1 MTILWRNAKFT
12 TGIKMQF
19 WNCSMPPIM
28 ETLCEDPFMAIRLK
42 SWKGSVGKVR
52 KKLPIGI
59 DGFEKI
65 RTNDFYYVDKT
76 LFIKELLQ
84 NWGEVNLFTRPR
96 RFGKS
101 LNMSMLKCFFEMGRD
116 PALFE
121 GLKIAQEK
129 ELCEKYMGKFPVI
142 SISLKSVDGLNY
154 QTALTAL
161 KTVIGDEASRFDFL
175 RTSDKLS
182 ENEKESY
189 ARLIKTGSEEDGLYA
204 MMEGMAAAS
213 LKMLSRLLF
222 KHYGQKVILLIDEY
236 DVPLDKAFQGGYY
249 DEMVNL
255 IRNLLGNALKTNDSL
270 YFAVLT
276 GCLRIS
282 KESIFTGLNN
292 LKIHTISDVRYDE
305 YFGFTNAD
313 VDEMLEFY
321 SLSSHK
327 DVIRDWYDG
336 YRFGDTDVYC
346 PWDVINYCD
355 ELLAAPGTPPKNYWA
370 NTSGNDL
377 IRRML
382 KNANLTTKNEVEEL
396 LNGGQIT
403 KRIKQELTYRE
414 IDDSIEN
421 VWSVLY
427 ATGYLTGKH
436 VEQEDAD
443 IFRLWIPNGEIRKL
457 FYELVEDWF
466 RETTRSDTTRISR
479 FCAAF
484 PAGDTGAIQEMLGDY
499 LWESISVRDTA
510 VRRNMKENFYHGMLL
525 GLLQS
530 QDSWLVKSNAETGEG
545 YSDISIQTPDRVGI
559 VIELKYADDGNLEK
573 ACGEALDQIEEKKY
587 GEGLK
592 RRGTKKIIKY
602 GIAFWEKE
610 CMVEMAQ

>member
-1 MTILWRNAKFT
+1 M
-12 TGIKMQF
+12 
-19 WNCSMPPIM
+19 
-28 ETLCEDPFMAIRLK
+28 
-42 SWKGSVGKVR
+42 R

-59 DGFEKI
+59 ENFGEFSTEG
-65 RTNDFYYVDKT
+65 FYYVDKT
-76 LFIKELLQ
+76 PFIKELLQ
-84 NWGEVNLFTRPR
+84 NWGKVNLFTRPR

-101 LNMSMLKCFFEMGRD
+101 LNMSMLKNFFEIGNI
-116 PALFE
+116 PELFA
-121 GLKIAQEK
+121 GLKIMEEK

-142 SISLKSVDGLNY
+142 SISLKSVDGLKY
-154 QTALTAL
+154 EAAVAALRR
-161 KTVIGDEASRFDFL
+161 VIGNEACRFDFL
-175 RTSDKLS
+175 AESERLGQNDK
-182 ENEKESY
+182 
-189 ARLIKTGSEEDGLYA
+189 GLYSGLTDVKDGKFL
-204 MMEGMAAAS
+204 MTDDLLTDS
-213 LKMLSRLLF
+213 LQTLSQLLE
-222 KHYGQKVILLIDEY
+222 KHYGQKVILLLDEY

-249 DEMVNL
+249 DEMVSL

-292 LKIHTISDVRYDE
+292 LKVHTISDVRYDE

-313 VDEMLEFY
+313 VDQLLEFY
-321 SLSSHK
+321 GLSSYK
-327 DVIRDWYDG
+327 NMIRDWYDG

-355 ELLAAPGTPPKNYWA
+355 ELLAAPNTPPKNYWA

-377 IRRML
+377 VRRML
-382 KNANLTTKNEVEEL
+382 KNASLTTKNEVEEL

-414 IDDSIEN
+414 IDDSIEH

-436 VEQEDAD
+436 AEQEDAD

-466 RETTRSDTTRISR
+466 REVTRSDTARISR
-479 FCAAF
+479 FCGAF
-484 PAGDTGAIQEMLGDY
+484 PAGDTDTIQEMLSDY
-499 LWESISVRDTA
+499 LWDSISVRDTA

-545 YSDISIQTPDRVGI
+545 YSDISIQTPERVGI
-559 VIELKYADDGNLEK
+559 VIELKYADDGNLETACK
-573 ACGEALDQIEEKKY
+573 AALRQIEEKKY
-587 GEGLK
+587 AHGLK
-592 RRGTKKIIKY
+592 RRGMKKIIRY
-602 GIAFWEKE
+602 AIAFYEKE
-610 CMVEMAQ
+610 CMVEMA

>member
-1 MTILWRNAKFT
+1 MR
-12 TGIKMQF
+12 M
-19 WNCSMPPIM
+19 
-28 ETLCEDPFMAIRLK
+28 
-42 SWKGSVGKVR
+42 
-52 KKLPIGI
+52 KLPIGI

-65 RTNDFYYVDKT
+65 RTNDFYYADKT
-76 LFIKELLQ
+76 LFIKEVLQ

-96 RFGKS
+96 RFGKT
-101 LNMSMLKCFFEMGRD
+101 LNMSMLKSFFEAGGN
-116 PALFE
+116 PALFD

-142 SISLKSVDGLNY
+142 SISLKSVDGRNFDS
-154 QTALTAL
+154 ALAAL
-161 KTVIGDEASRFDFL
+161 KTVIGDEARRFDFL
-175 RTSDKLS
+175 RTSSRLS

-189 ARLIKTGSEEDGLYA
+189 ARLTKTGSGEDGLYA
-204 MMEGMAAAS
+204 MTENMAASS
-213 LKMLSRLLF
+213 LKTLSLLLE

-236 DVPLDKAFQGGYY
+236 DVPLDKAFQAGYY
-249 DEMVNL
+249 DEMVSL
-255 IRNLLGNALKTNDSL
+255 IRNLLGNVLKTNDSL

-292 LKIHTISDVRYDE
+292 LKAHTISDIRYDE
-305 YFGFTNAD
+305 YFGFTNED
-313 VDEMLEFY
+313 VDEILNFY
-321 SLSSHK
+321 GLSSYK
-327 DVIRDWYDG
+327 DIIRDWYDG

-355 ELLAAPGTPPKNYWA
+355 ELLAAPSIPPKNYWA

-403 KRIKQELTYRE
+403 KHIKQELTYSE

-436 VEQEDAD
+436 MEQADAD
-443 IFRLWIPNGEIRKL
+443 IFMLWVPNGEIRKL
-457 FYELVEDWF
+457 FYELAEDWF
-466 RETTRSDTTRISR
+466 REVTRSDTPKITG

-484 PAGDTGAIQEMLGDY
+484 PAGDAMTIQEMLEDY
-499 LWESISVRDTA
+499 LWDSISVRDTA
-510 VRRNMKENFYHGMLL
+510 VRKKMKENFYHGMLL
-525 GLLQS
+525 GLLQN
-530 QDSWLVKSNAETGEG
+530 QDNWLVKSNAETGEG
-545 YSDISIQTPDRVGI
+545 YSDISIQTPERTGI
-559 VIELKYADDGNLEK
+559 VIELKYAEDGNLER
-573 ACGEALDQIEEKKY
+573 ACGEALKQIEEKKY
-587 GEGLK
+587 AEGLK
-592 RRGTKKIIKY
+592 RRGMKKILRY
-602 GIAFWEKE
+602 GIAFYEKE
-610 CMVEMAQ
+610 CMVEMA

>member
-1 MTILWRNAKFT
+1 M
-12 TGIKMQF
+12 
-19 WNCSMPPIM
+19 
-28 ETLCEDPFMAIRLK
+28 
-42 SWKGSVGKVR
+42 VR

-59 DGFEKI
+59 ENFEEFSSEE
-65 RTNDFYYVDKT
+65 FYYVDKT

-84 NWGEVNLFTRPR
+84 NWGKVNLFTRPR

-101 LNMSMLKCFFEMGRD
+101 LNMSMLKCFFETGSD

-121 GLKIAQEK
+121 GLKIMQEK
-129 ELCEKYMGKFPVI
+129 DLCEKYMGKFPVI
-142 SISLKSVDGLNY
+142 SISLKSVGGLQY
-154 QTALTAL
+154 DSAVAALR
-161 KTVIGDEASRFDFL
+161 TVIGNEAGRFRFL
-175 RTSDKLS
+175 RDSAKLDEDDK
-182 ENEKESY
+182 NSY
-189 ARLIKTGSEEDGLYA
+189 NQLINVEVKGSSKYA
-204 MMEGMAAAS
+204 MPDDALIDS
-213 LKMLSRLLF
+213 LKTLSLLLE
-222 KHYGQKVILLIDEY
+222 KHYGQKTILLIDEY
-236 DVPLDKAFQGGYY
+236 DVPLDKAFQRGYY
-249 DEMVNL
+249 DEMVSL
-255 IRNLLGNALKTNDSL
+255 IRSLFDNVLKTNDSL

-282 KESIFTGLNN
+282 RESIFTGLNN
-292 LKIHTISDVRYDE
+292 PKVHTLSDVRYDE
-305 YFGFTNAD
+305 YFGFIDAE
-313 VDEMLEFY
+313 VDELLEFY
-321 SLSSHK
+321 SLSSYK
-327 DVIRDWYDG
+327 DVFRDWYDG
-336 YRFGDTDVYC
+336 YHFGDTNVYC

-355 ELLAAPGTPPKNYWA
+355 ELLAAPSAPPKNYWA

-427 ATGYLTGKH
+427 ATGYLTGMH

-466 RETTRSDTTRISR
+466 REVTRSDTSKISR

-484 PAGDTGAIQEMLGDY
+484 PAGDAAAIQEMLGDY
-499 LWESISVRDTA
+499 LWDSISVRDTA

-525 GLLQS
+525 GLLQN
-530 QDSWLVKSNAETGEG
+530 QDNWLVKSNAETGEG
-545 YSDISIQTPDRVGI
+545 YSDISIQTPDRTGI

-573 ACGEALDQIEEKKY
+573 ACGEALGQIEEKKY
-587 GEGLK
+587 VEGLK

-602 GIAFWEKE
+602 GIAFYEKE
-610 CMVEMAQ
+610 CMVVMA

>member
-1 MTILWRNAKFT
+1 M
-12 TGIKMQF
+12 
-19 WNCSMPPIM
+19 
-28 ETLCEDPFMAIRLK
+28 
-42 SWKGSVGKVR
+42 R

-59 DGFEKI
+59 DGFEKL

-101 LNMSMLKCFFEMGRD
+101 LNMSMMKSFFEIGSD

-121 GLKIAQEK
+121 GLKIMQEK
-129 ELCEKYMGKFPVI
+129 DLCERYMGNFPVI
-142 SISLKSVDGLNY
+142 SISLKSVGGLNFK
-154 QTALTAL
+154 AASAAL
-161 KTVIGDEASRFDFL
+161 KNIMGKEAMRFQFL
-175 RTSDKLS
+175 LESERLS
-182 ENEKESY
+182 EAEKNSY
-189 ARLIKTGSEEDGLYA
+189 KRLIKVGTTSEAIYDITDATLIDS
-204 MMEGMAAAS
+204 MQT
-213 LKMLSRLLF
+213 LSQLLE

-236 DVPLDKAFQGGYY
+236 DIPLDKAFQRGYY
-249 DEMVNL
+249 DEMVSL
-255 IRNLLGNALKTNDSL
+255 IRSLFDNALKTNASL

-292 LKIHTISDVRYDE
+292 LKVHTISDVRYDE
-305 YFGFTNAD
+305 YSGFTDAD
-313 VDEMLEFY
+313 VDKMLAFY
-321 SLSSHK
+321 GLSSYT

-336 YRFGDTDVYC
+336 YRFGKTDLYC
-346 PWDVINYCD
+346 PWNVINYCD
-355 ELLAAPGTPPKNYWA
+355 ELLAAPSAPPENYWA

-382 KNANLTTKNEVEEL
+382 KNANQTTKNEVEEL
-396 LNGGQIT
+396 LNGGKVT

-427 ATGYLTGKH
+427 STGYLTGMH

-466 RETTRSDTTRISR
+466 REVTRSDTSRISR

-484 PAGDTGAIQEMLGDY
+484 PTGDTDTIQEMLSDY
-499 LWESISVRDTA
+499 LWDSISVRDTA

-530 QDSWLVKSNAETGEG
+530 QDSWLVRSNAETDEG
-545 YSDISIQTPDRVGI
+545 SSNCCGDISIQTSDRTGI
-559 VIELKYADDGNLEK
+559 VSELKYAEDGNLEA
-573 ACGEALDQIEEKKY
+573 ACGEALKQIEEKKY
-587 GEGLK
+587 AEGLK

-602 GIAFWEKE
+602 GIAFCEKE
-610 CMVEMAQ
+610 CMVVMA

>member
-1 MTILWRNAKFT
+1 MK
-12 TGIKMQF
+12 
-19 WNCSMPPIM
+19 
-28 ETLCEDPFMAIRLK
+28 
-42 SWKGSVGKVR
+42 

-65 RTNDFYYVDKT
+65 RTNDFYYADKT
-76 LFIKELLQ
+76 LFIKELLL

-96 RFGKS
+96 RFGKT
-101 LNMSMLKCFFEMGRD
+101 LNMSMLKCFFEIGSD
-116 PALFE
+116 LELFA
-121 GLKIAQEK
+121 GLNIMQEK

-142 SISLKSVDGLNY
+142 SISLKSVGGRNFK
-154 QTALTAL
+154 TASAAL
-161 KTVIGDEASRFDFL
+161 INIIGKEAMRFQFL
-175 RTSDKLS
+175 LESEHLS
-182 ENEKESY
+182 ETEKDSY
-189 ARLIKTGSEEDGLYA
+189 RRLVKIGVTSQAIYDMTDAVLTD
-204 MMEGMAAAS
+204 S
-213 LKMLSRLLF
+213 LQILSQLLTR
-222 KHYGQKVILLIDEY
+222 HYGQKVILLIDEY

-249 DEMVNL
+249 DEMVTL
-255 IRNLLGNALKTNDSL
+255 IRSLLDNALKTNDSL

-282 KESIFTGLNN
+282 RESIFTGLNN
-292 LKIHTISDVRYDE
+292 PKVHTISDVRYDE
-305 YFGFTNAD
+305 YFGFTNSD
-313 VDEMLEFY
+313 VDELLAFY
-321 SLSSHK
+321 GLSSYK

-336 YRFGDTDVYC
+336 YHFGDTQVYC

-355 ELLAAPGTPPKNYWA
+355 ELLAAPATPPKNYWA

-377 IRRML
+377 IRRLL
-382 KNANLTTKNEVEEL
+382 KKASLTTKNEVEEL
-396 LNGGQIT
+396 LNGGQII

-414 IDDSIEN
+414 IDDSFEN

-466 RETTRSDTTRISR
+466 REVTRSDTARISR

-484 PAGDTGAIQEMLGDY
+484 AAGDADVIQEMLGDY

-525 GLLQS
+525 GLLQN
-530 QDSWLVKSNAETGEG
+530 QDNWLVKSNAETGEG
-545 YSDISIQTPDRVGI
+545 YSDISIRMPDRTGI
-559 VIELKYADDGNLEK
+559 VIELKYAEDGNLEA
-573 ACGEALDQIEEKKY
+573 ACGEALKQIEEKKY
-587 GEGLK
+587 AEGLK
-592 RRGTKKIIKY
+592 RRGMKKIMKY
-602 GIAFWEKE
+602 GIAFYEKE
-610 CMVEMAQ
+610 CMVVMA

>member
-1 MTILWRNAKFT
+1 MK
-12 TGIKMQF
+12 
-19 WNCSMPPIM
+19 
-28 ETLCEDPFMAIRLK
+28 
-42 SWKGSVGKVR
+42 

-65 RTNDFYYVDKT
+65 RTNDFYYADKT
-76 LFIKELLQ
+76 LFIKELLL

-96 RFGKS
+96 RFGKT
-101 LNMSMLKCFFEMGRD
+101 LNMSMLKCFFEIGSD
-116 PALFE
+116 LELFA
-121 GLKIAQEK
+121 GLNIMQEK

-142 SISLKSVDGLNY
+142 SISLKSVGGRNFK
-154 QTALTAL
+154 TASAAL
-161 KTVIGDEASRFDFL
+161 INIIGKEAMRFQFL
-175 RTSDKLS
+175 LESEHLS
-182 ENEKESY
+182 ETEKDSY
-189 ARLIKTGSEEDGLYA
+189 RRLVKIGVTSQAIYDMTDAVLTD
-204 MMEGMAAAS
+204 S
-213 LKMLSRLLF
+213 LQILSQLLTR
-222 KHYGQKVILLIDEY
+222 HYGQKVILLIDEY

-249 DEMVNL
+249 DEMLSL
-255 IRNLLGNALKTNDSL
+255 IRSLLDNALKTNDSL

-282 KESIFTGLNN
+282 RESIFTGLNN
-292 LKIHTISDVRYDE
+292 PKVHTISDVRYDE

-313 VDEMLEFY
+313 VDELLAFY
-321 SLSSHK
+321 GLSSYK

-336 YRFGDTDVYC
+336 YHFGDTQVYC

-355 ELLAAPGTPPKNYWA
+355 ELLAAPATPPKNYWA

-377 IRRML
+377 IRRLL
-382 KNANLTTKNEVEEL
+382 KKANLTTKNEVEEL

-414 IDDSIEN
+414 IDDSFEN

-466 RETTRSDTTRISR
+466 REVTRSETARISR

-484 PAGDTGAIQEMLGDY
+484 PAGDADVIQEMLGDY

-525 GLLQS
+525 GLLQN
-530 QDSWLVKSNAETGEG
+530 QDNWLVKSNAETGEG
-545 YSDISIQTPDRVGI
+545 YSDISIRMPDRTGI
-559 VIELKYADDGNLEK
+559 VIELKYAEDGNLEA
-573 ACGEALDQIEEKKY
+573 ACGEALKQIEEKKY
-587 GEGLK
+587 AEGLK
-592 RRGTKKIIKY
+592 RQGMKKIMKY
-602 GIAFWEKE
+602 GIAFYEKE
-610 CMVEMAQ
+610 CMVAVVQ